1 MWGARLA
8 LLVVMQQF
16 REAEVE
22 MEAFGELVNPD
33 LFYQYHTHNYP
44 DKTGSMVP
52 FSMRL
57 LHAQL
62 PGLTGNH
69 QLSLDR
75 LCQLQHT
82 CQQVLSE
89 VRRGYLP
96 FVTEPLTPEDQQVAD
111 SLWLERL
118 TRAKFCLA
126 NTLVAMQDYLLAVEV
141 YEGLLEELPGLR
153 SQLLSV
159 MGRLHL
165 TLGDLPSAQTL
176 FSLAE
181 DRDEKEEEGE
191 GERMVRTHINQGLVN
206 VFLCRWQLAKDSFES
221 ALQLEPTN
229 MTLKNNV
236 AVCTF
241 YQGHLKEC
249 IRELEGVVRWS
260 PPSSLQPALLT
271 NLTATYDLESSS
283 AHSKKLSFL
292 PLLGQ
297 HVGEGFPL
305 SSLGLR

>member
-1 MWGARLA
+1 MAATRVFFQFVVHPSLPI
-8 LLVVMQQF
+8 LLS
-16 REAEVE
+16 
-22 MEAFGELVNPD
+22 
-33 LFYQYHTHNYP
+33 
-44 DKTGSMVP
+44 SMVP

-62 PGLTGNH
+62 PVLTGNH

-82 CQQVLSE
+82 CHQVLSE

-96 FVTEPLTPEDQQVAD
+96 FVTEPLTPEDQQVAET
-111 SLWLERL
+111 LWMERL
-118 TRAKFCLA
+118 TRVKFCLA

-181 DRDEKEEEGE
+181 DRDEKEEGE
-191 GERMVRTHINQGLVN
+191 EERMVRTHINQGLVN
-206 VFLCRWQLAKDSFES
+206 VFLCHWQLAKDSFES

-229 MTLKNNV
+229 TTLKNNI

-241 YQGHLKEC
+241 YQGYLKEC